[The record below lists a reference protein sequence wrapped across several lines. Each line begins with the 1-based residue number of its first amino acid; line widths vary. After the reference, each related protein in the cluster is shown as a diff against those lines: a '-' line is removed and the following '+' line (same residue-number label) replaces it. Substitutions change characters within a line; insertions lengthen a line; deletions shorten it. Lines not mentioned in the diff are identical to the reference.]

1 MKSSSQKIK
10 VKREN
15 NLLEIFLF
23 LTSKGSQDPREPVLV
38 KFVFHEKVVFY
49 PIFSRKL
56 YRAGCNFT

>member
-38 KFVFHEKVVFY
+38 KFVFHEKVIVY
-49 PIFSRKL
+49 
-56 YRAGCNFT
+56 NFILFFTKTLQSWM